1 MAKKKLSEKGYVVF
15 DTETTGL
22 TPEHEVI
29 EIYLYHPDTGKEF
42 YTKIKPQNIEIA
54 HPRAL
59 EVNGYAE
66 AKWKDAPIFEDVIE
80 DICKFMDGRIAIGHN
95 IQFDLNMLKWGVARM
110 ALEAKE
116 DKRLYIPYHCI
127 DTVTLAQEHL
137 VPMGLESV
145 SMDNIRKFLGW
156 SLHKAHTAKKDVKD
170 THRLFKLLFRAGI
183 RKKAKIRLMHRL
195 FGEK

>member
-1 MAKKKLSEKGYVVF
+1 MAKKKISEKGYVVF

-22 TPEHEVI
+22 TPQHEI
-29 EIYLYHPDTGKEF
+29 LEIYLYHPDTGREF

-54 HPRAL
+54 SPRAL
-59 EVNGYAE
+59 EINGYTE
-66 AKWKDAPIFEDVIE
+66 EKWKDAPDFQDVIV
-80 DICKFMDGRIAIGHN
+80 DIARFMKNRIAVGHN
-95 IQFDLNMLKWGVARM
+95 IQFDLNMLKWGVAR
-110 ALEAKE
+110 LPE
-116 DKRLYIPYHCI
+116 DFVKRQKVYIPYHCI

-156 SLHKAHTAKKDVKD
+156 SKHGAHTAKKDVKD
-170 THRLFKLLFRAGI
+170 TYRLFKLLFRAGI